1 MKVIQTGFPNLI
13 VIEPDVF
20 GDNRGW
26 FFESYSYQ
34 KYSDLG
40 INQIFVQD
48 NHSFS
53 SEKGTLRGL
62 HFQTGDKAQSKLIRC
77 VKGRL
82 MDVCVD
88 LRIGSP
94 SYKQVYYIELS
105 EQNKKQLFVP
115 KGFAH
120 GFITLSDNV
129 EIEYKVDQ
137 LYSKEHDSGIRY
149 DDPTLN
155 INWRE
160 FVSDG
165 EFTLSQKDLNLKN
178 IDETEIGFRYE

>member
-62 HFQTGDKAQSKLIRC
+62 HFQTGDKAQSKLVTMCQRAFNGC
-77 VKGRL
+77 
-82 MDVCVD
+82 MC
-88 LRIGSP
+88 
-94 SYKQVYYIELS
+94 
-105 EQNKKQLFVP
+105 
-115 KGFAH
+115 
-120 GFITLSDNV
+120 
-129 EIEYKVDQ
+129 
-137 LYSKEHDSGIRY
+137 
-149 DDPTLN
+149 
-155 INWRE
+155 
-160 FVSDG
+160 
-165 EFTLSQKDLNLKN
+165 
-178 IDETEIGFRYE
+178 